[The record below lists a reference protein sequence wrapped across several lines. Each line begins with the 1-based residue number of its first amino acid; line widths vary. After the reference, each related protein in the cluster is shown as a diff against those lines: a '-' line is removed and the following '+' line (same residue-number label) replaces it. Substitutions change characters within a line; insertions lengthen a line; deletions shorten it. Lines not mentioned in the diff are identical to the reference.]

1 MSKTS
6 DWKIPLPE
14 VEENEYVWK
23 PIVRISRIIPWGYKQ
38 DPNDEDVLLPIPEQL
53 IVLEQAKEHLKK
65 YSYRDVAAWLSQE
78 TNTNIS
84 HVGLYNRVKSEHKRK
99 TKAAQLRYFAKRYR
113 EAWEKAKA
121 IEENHT
127 GYRVRESDYPDLCVC
142 SCETCCSRTGRDSK
156 KN

>member
-1 MSKTS
+1 MA

-23 PIVRISRIIPWGYKQ
+23 PLVRISKIIPWGYEQ
-38 DPNDEDVLLPIPEQL
+38 DPNDPDILLPIPEQL

-78 TNTNIS
+78 TGASIS

-99 TKAAQLRYFAKRYR
+99 TKASQLYYLARRYR
-113 EAWEKAKA
+113 EAWEKAKK
-121 IEENHT
+121 IEEQST
-127 GYRVRESDYPDLCVC
+127 GYKVRESDYPNLCVC
-142 SCETCCSRTGRDSK
+142 TCETCRSNNGRDSG